1 MDERQLRSFTTVY
14 RSGSL
19 VSASAQLN
27 ISQSALSRRLAELQS
42 QLGVTLFEAQG
53 RGIQATADADRLFP
67 LALQALEACSTF
79 RHAAKKSNPSEEQV
93 TIRIAATPHTIEGA
107 IASLAVRY
115 RRARPNVEIS
125 FIEAGGAEVQELV
138 LRGDATL
145 GISARPDVEAG
156 LSEQRIASLDF
167 VAMSRE
173 PFSERQSLKGVDLK
187 SICQRDLIL
196 LDRRFQARLILDAA
210 FRLFDLS
217 PRIVHEGGS
226 TGVIKSLASAGIG
239 TAILLSNSTSELHTA
254 RVVARGT
261 QLELDLTAVWEP
273 ATHWRAEVEEFVEML
288 RTEWPL
294 TNPEGQ
300 SQLPSD

>member
-1 MDERQLRSFTTVY
+1 MDERQLRSFITVY

-19 VSASAQLN
+19 VSASEQLS

-42 QLGVTLFEAQG
+42 QLGVTLFEAHG
-53 RGIQATADADRLFP
+53 RGIQATDDANRLFP
-67 LALQALEACSTF
+67 LAMQALEACSTF
-79 RHAAKKSNPSEEQV
+79 RYAAKTAHPSEEGV
-93 TIRIAATPHTIEGA
+93 LIKVAATPHTIEGA
-107 IASLAVRY
+107 IASLSVRY

-145 GISARPDVEAG
+145 GISARPDVETG
-156 LSEQRIASLDF
+156 LSEQHIARLDF

-187 SICQRDLIL
+187 SICQQDLIL
-196 LDRRFQARLILDAA
+196 LDQRFQARLILDAA
-210 FRLFDLS
+210 FRLFGLS

-226 TGVIKSLASAGIG
+226 TGVIKSLAAAGIG

-254 RVVARGT
+254 RVFARGT
-261 QLELDLTAVWEP
+261 QLGLDLTAVWEP
-273 ATHWRAEVEEFVEML
+273 ATRWRAEVEEFVQML
-288 RTEWPL
+288 RTDWPL
-294 TNPEGQ
+294 TNTEGQ

>member
-1 MDERQLRSFTTVY
+1 MDERQLRSFITVY

-19 VSASAQLN
+19 VSASTQLN

-67 LALQALEACSTF
+67 LALNALDACSTL
-79 RHAAKKSNPSEEQV
+79 RNEAKQSDPSEELV
-93 TIRIAATPHTIEGA
+93 HIKIAATPHTIEGA
-107 IASLAVRY
+107 IASLSVSY

-145 GISARPDVEAG
+145 GISARPDVETG
-156 LSEQRIASLDF
+156 LSEQRIARLDF
-167 VAMSRE
+167 VAMSQE
-173 PFSERQSLKGVDLK
+173 PFSKRQSAKGVDLK
-187 SICQRDLIL
+187 SICKRDLIL

-210 FRLFDLS
+210 FRLSNLS

-226 TGVIKSLASAGIG
+226 TGVIKSLAATGVG
-239 TAILLSNSTSELHTA
+239 TAILLSNSISELPNA
-254 RVVARGT
+254 RIIARGT
-261 QLELDLTAVWEP
+261 QLGLDLTAVWEP
-273 ATHWRAEVEEFVEML
+273 ATRWRAEVEEFVQML
-288 RTEWPL
+288 RTDWPL
-294 TNPEGQ
+294 TNTEGQ
-300 SQLPSD
+300 SELPSD